1 VRNPDASIFYAFFA
15 VVEVRKGRIV
25 FTFIAKNFFVWR
37 EDVSLLLSSQADA
50 MLLFLR
56 VILFNLGM

>member
-1 VRNPDASIFYAFFA
+1 MPQYFMLFFA
-15 VVEVRKGRIV
+15 VVEVRKGRTV